1 MVYTEY
7 FEEGTEPTEYCDKH
21 YLGTVCTQSHMF
33 ANSTCPNYGGVFI
46 VDGAPGSAD
55 EPFSV
60 NAATFGQYCPLHPGE
75 PLPNSG
81 QIGGGEVAPEGE
93 GKIEVV
99 GGE

>member
-1 MVYTEY
+1 
-7 FEEGTEPTEYCDKH
+7 
-21 YLGTVCTQSHMF
+21 MF

-46 VDGAPGSAD
+46 VDGAQGSED

-81 QIGGGEVAPEGE
+81 QIGGGESAEGE